1 MTTVF
6 PIPAFWMINIEEDAL
21 TTTLFSK
28 KGLNGAY
35 LNLNSHLPDDYKKGL
50 IETLFWADNICSD
63 YMKLHLDFFCVKS
76 VPKVENAF
84 LLFLIDK
91 CVQKFLNMQFAKR
104 NEPQNCSEKSS
115 CLFLYKISVKCHH
128 KLRNSFVKLKVVF
141 KSSNR
146 LKNPFRFKD

>member
-1 MTTVF
+1 
-6 PIPAFWMINIEEDAL
+6 
-21 TTTLFSK
+21 
-28 KGLNGAY
+28 
-35 LNLNSHLPDDYKKGL
+35 
-50 IETLFWADNICSD
+50 
-63 YMKLHLDFFCVKS
+63 MKLHLDFFCVKS